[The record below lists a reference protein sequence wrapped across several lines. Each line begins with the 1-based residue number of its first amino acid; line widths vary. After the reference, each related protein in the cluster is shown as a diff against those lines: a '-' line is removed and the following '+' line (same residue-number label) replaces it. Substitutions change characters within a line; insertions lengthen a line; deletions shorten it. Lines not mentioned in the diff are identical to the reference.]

1 MSYLTVQEVAAR
13 LRVSDLTVR
22 RWIWAGKPPAMRVGR
37 VLRIEQSDVDRLA
50 RNARSHLVSSA
61 EELRPGS
68 AAALLAAA
76 ARCSHVVRPEDVE
89 ELEQLIASG
98 CERPGEAGPAL
109 G

>member
-22 RWIWAGKPPAMRVGR
+22 RWIWAGKLPAMRVGR
-37 VLRIEQSDVDRLA
+37 VLRIQQADVDSLGQ
-50 RNARSHLVSSA
+50 NSRSHLPSSP
-61 EELRPGS
+61 EEVRPGS

-76 ARCSHVVRPEDVE
+76 AQCSHVVRPEDVE
-89 ELEQLIASG
+89 ELEQLIAAA
-98 CERPGEAGPAL
+98 CERPGEAGPAF